1 MLRRTCAPRSV
12 FFAPD
17 ASVLGAGVPILAG
30 RAAIRTSLADAFGR
44 SDLSIPW
51 RADKAAVATSGDLGY
66 TSGKNRVSFGPKSKT
81 LPIVGKYVTV
91 WKRQVDGSWK
101 VVLDIYNA
109 DAPG

>member
-1 MLRRTCAPRSV
+1 
-12 FFAPD
+12 
-17 ASVLGAGVPILAG
+17 VLGAGVPILTG

-44 SDLSIPW
+44 SDLSISW
-51 RADKAAVATSGDLGY
+51 RADNAAVASSGDLGY

-91 WKRQVDGSWK
+91 WKRQADGTWR